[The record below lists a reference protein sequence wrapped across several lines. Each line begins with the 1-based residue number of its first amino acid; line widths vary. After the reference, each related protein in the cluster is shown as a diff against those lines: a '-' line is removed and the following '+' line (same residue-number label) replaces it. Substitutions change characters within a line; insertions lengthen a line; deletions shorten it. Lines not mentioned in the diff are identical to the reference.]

1 MRIIILSIIS
11 TFLYINSM
19 SAQGSDTKQNGLV
32 VKLSATWCPVCSGA
46 AWNSYNSLLNN
57 VKNNAFYFT
66 AHSSSTSR
74 LFSQTGSDII
84 RNFDQSAYQPAFYL
98 NGLNKG
104 SGGSVTEREIKNTIE
119 DDVTKE
125 PSALMK
131 TVAKATGNTSIK
143 AQVTLTF
150 PKLMTGNY
158 TIGLY
163 LVEKVVKEIQAGL
176 DKAKN
181 DAQNSNLQ
189 KFLNNLESR
198 IYAQIS
204 QNLATAMFANGGSSS
219 GTLNFEGNTM
229 FWTKDSSN
237 VYLTVTDTIG
247 TQTSITIPLG
257 QFQF

>member
-1 MRIIILSIIS
+1 MKTLIQLTVVGILLFFVYKEVS
-11 TFLYINSM
+11 
-19 SAQGSDTKQNGLV
+19 SAPLPDYSFK
-32 VKLSATWCPVCSGA
+32 S
-46 AWNSYNSLLNN
+46 
-57 VKNNAFYFT
+57 
-66 AHSSSTSR
+66 
-74 LFSQTGSDII
+74 
-84 RNFDQSAYQPAFYL
+84 PAF
-98 NGLNKG
+98 NG
-104 SGGSVTEREIKNTIE
+104 SGYSSHILTIE
-119 DDVTKE
+119 NQEHSRKE
-125 PSALMK
+125 
-131 TVAKATGNTSIK
+131 
-143 AQVTLTF
+143 
-150 PKLMTGNY
+150 
-158 TIGLY
+158 TI
-163 LVEKVVKEIQAGL
+163 EKEIQAGL